1 MGTAHM
7 IKRFLIV
14 YFTLVLSVLSC
25 NIPDSTTPPAPTFSP
40 LTPTSEPLLTH
51 PKDEAAVIFTNG
63 IVLTMDSSNPVAE
76 AVAIQANKILAVGQN
91 DEVLNHRGGN
101 TIVIDLDGRML
112 VPGFIDSHTH
122 RISQRY
128 KWELSTVEEAAQ
140 EALSQGWTG
149 LTELAVDES
158 QFNELLEVAE
168 QENLKVRVNVYLT
181 ANTFEG
187 DPLPEWYAAYKPG
200 QQFGSYLRVA
210 GLKVFIDG
218 NSGRTLYWEQDE
230 LNEFLRQ
237 RQAEG
242 WQIAIKAIGIQSHEL
257 LISAYES
264 LLQGQGNQAHRHR
277 IEHSLAVNDE
287 QLLRMV
293 QGQII
298 ASIQPSF
305 PGVLWYEPD
314 IHALV
319 NEEGLENIFRWRE
332 YQDSGVLMTASPYNP
347 DGFHEELTLPS
358 HVSPMGLLYRSVTQ
372 IGIDNSQPEPW
383 MLEKSLSVE
392 EILPL
397 LTINGAYATFED
409 NLRGSL
415 VVGKLADMVILSENP
430 LQSSPEQLQDIQALM
445 TMVDGKVEY
454 CAVGYEALCP

>member
-1 MGTAHM
+1 MM
-7 IKRFLIV
+7 KRLLIA
-14 YFTLVLSVLSC
+14 YFMLILSVLSC
-25 NIPDSTTPPAPTFSP
+25 SIPSSTPPTPTFSP
-40 LTPTSEPLLTH
+40 FTPVPEPLPPH
-51 PKDEAAVIFTNG
+51 PKDEAVVIFTNG
-63 IVLTMDSSNPVAE
+63 IVLTMDSSNPVVE
-76 AVAIQANKILAVGQN
+76 GVAIQGNKILAVGGI
-91 DEVLNHRGGN
+91 DDVLKHRGDN
-101 TIVIDLDGRML
+101 TIVIDLEGRTLM
-112 VPGFIDSHTH
+112 PGFIDSHTH

-128 KWELSTVEEAAQ
+128 KWGLSTVEEAAQ

-158 QFNELLEVAE
+158 QLNELLEAAE
-168 QENLKVRVNVYLT
+168 QGVLKVRVNVYLT

-187 DPLPEWYAAYKPG
+187 DPLPEWYAAYRPG
-200 QQFGSYLRVA
+200 QQIGSYLRIA
-210 GLKVFIDG
+210 GLKVFIDR

-264 LLQGQGNQAHRHR
+264 LLQGHDSRDYRYR
-277 IEHSLAVNDE
+277 IEHSLAVNDA
-287 QLLRMV
+287 QLSRMV
-293 QGQII
+293 QAQLI

-314 IHALV
+314 IQALV
-319 NEEGLENIFRWRE
+319 DEEGLENIFRWRE
-332 YQDSGVLMTASPYNP
+332 YYDAGVLMAASPYNP

-372 IGIDNSQPEPW
+372 IGLDNSQPEPW
-383 MLEKSLSVE
+383 MLEKSLIVA

-397 LTINGAYATFED
+397 LTIDGAYATFED
-409 NLRGSL
+409 DLRGSL
-415 VVGKLADMVILSENP
+415 MVGKLADMVILSDNP
-430 LQSSPEQLQDIQALM
+430 LQSSPEQLQNIQPLM

-454 CAVGYEALCP
+454 CAGGYEAFCP

>member
-1 MGTAHM
+1 MM
-7 IKRFLIV
+7 KRFLIV

-25 NIPDSTTPPAPTFSP
+25 NMPDSPPPVPTASPIPPTP
-40 LTPTSEPLLTH
+40 EPLPPH

-63 IVLTMDSSNPVAE
+63 IVLTMDSANPVAGGL
-76 AVAIQANKILAVGQN
+76 AIQGNKILAVGQD
-91 DEVLNHRGGN
+91 DEVLKHRGDN
-101 TIVIDLDGRML
+101 TIVIDLEGRTL
-112 VPGFIDSHTH
+112 LPGFVDSHTH

-128 KWELSTVEEAAQ
+128 KWGLSTVEEATY

-158 QFNELLEVAE
+158 QLSELREAAD
-168 QENLKVRVNVYLT
+168 QASLKVRVNVYLT

-187 DPLPEWYAAYKPG
+187 DPLPEWYAAYQPG
-200 QQFGSYLRVA
+200 QQFGSYLRIA

-230 LNEFLRQ
+230 LIDFLGQ

-264 LLQGQGNQAHRHR
+264 LLQGQGNHAYRHR

-287 QLLRMV
+287 QLLRMAKA
-293 QGQII
+293 QLI

-314 IHALV
+314 IRALV
-319 NEEGLENIFRWRE
+319 DEQGLENIFRWRE
-332 YQDSGVLMTASPYNP
+332 YQDAGVWMTASPYNP
-347 DGFHEELTLPS
+347 DGFHEELTQPS
-358 HVSPMGLLYRSVTQ
+358 HLSPMGLLYRSVTQ
-372 IGIDNSQPEPW
+372 VGLGNSQPEPW
-383 MLEKSLSVE
+383 MIEKSLTVE

-409 NLRGSL
+409 DLRGSL
-415 VVGKLADMVILSENP
+415 AVGKLADMVILSENP
-430 LQSSPEQLQDIQALM
+430 LQVSPEKLQSIRVLM
-445 TMVDGKVEY
+445 TMVDGNVEY
-454 CAVGYEALCP
+454 CVAGYEALCP